1 MRINKKI
8 FLANKSRKD
17 GTGCEKIL
25 WKYVLKD
32 NKYHWV
38 KQRIIKGFVVDFYC
52 DYLKLVIE
60 VDGSSHNI
68 PTNILLD
75 KERTVILESLGIK
88 ILRLR
93 NEEIQSIIHEMKE
106 YIEYLID
113 ERYKELYKKI

>member
-8 FLANKSRKD
+8 LLAKNSRKN

-68 PTNILLD
+68 PSNILSD

-93 NEEIQSIIHEMKE
+93 NEEIQSIIHDIKK
-106 YIEYLID
+106 YIETLID